1 MFDDDLQS
9 ECSMCGE
16 GPTPAMLVERY
27 GDDVYSIAR
36 SMCATSD
43 DAAEVTVSTF
53 ASAVQGIAFRPLV
66 GNLRTWLCG
75 TAVEIALER
84 RPFGARS
91 AKDWLQRVET
101 RFDRARGRVTAGA
114 EWPESSEPVV
124 ESDGLTRALREGL
137 EALDDRVRAAFV
149 LYDVAA
155 LSIEDTARILRTS
168 HRETRARVHQAR
180 LSLHQ
185 VLDDYFGARLG

>member
-1 MFDDDLQS
+1 MFDDDLKS
-9 ECSMCGE
+9 ECSMRGD

-43 DAAEVTVSTF
+43 DAAEVTANTF
-53 ASAVQGIAFRPLV
+53 ASAVKGIAFRPLV

-75 TAVEIALER
+75 RAVEIALER
-84 RPFGARS
+84 RPFVAHS
-91 AKDWLQRVET
+91 AKDWLQRLEK
-101 RFDRARGRVTAGA
+101 R
-114 EWPESSEPVV
+114 SSEPVV
-124 ESDGLTRALREGL
+124 ESEGLTSALREGL
-137 EALDDRVRAAFV
+137 EALDGRVRAAFV
-149 LYDVAA
+149 LYDLAE

-180 LSLHQ
+180 LSLQQ
-185 VLDDYFGARLG
+185 VLDDYFGPRVG

>member
-1 MFDDDLQS
+1 MFEDDLQS
-9 ECSMCGE
+9 ECNMCGE

-27 GDDVYSIAR
+27 GDEVYSIAR
-36 SMCATSD
+36 SMCANSD

-53 ASAVQGIAFRPLV
+53 ASAVQGTPFRPLV

-84 RPFGARS
+84 RPFPTRS
-91 AKDWLQRVET
+91 AKDWLQRLEK
-101 RFDRARGRVTAGA
+101 R
-114 EWPESSEPVV
+114 SSEPVV
-124 ESDGLTRALREGL
+124 GSDGLTRALREAL

-149 LYDVAA
+149 LYDLAA
-155 LSIEDTARILRTS
+155 LSIEDTSRILRTS
-168 HRETRARVHQAR
+168 HRETGARVHQAR

-185 VLDDYFGARLG
+185 VLEGYFGGPVG

>member
-16 GPTPAMLVERY
+16 GPTPAMLVDRY

-43 DAAEVTVSTF
+43 DAAEVTANTF
-53 ASAVQGIAFRPLV
+53 ASAVKGIAFRPLV
-66 GNLRTWLCG
+66 GDLRTWLCG

-84 RPFGARS
+84 RPFIAHS
-91 AKDWLQRVET
+91 AKDWLQRLEK
-101 RFDRARGRVTAGA
+101 R
-114 EWPESSEPVV
+114 SSEPVV
-124 ESDGLTRALREGL
+124 ESDGLTTALHEGL
-137 EALDDRVRAAFV
+137 EALDGRVRAAFV
-149 LYDVAA
+149 LYDLAA

-168 HRETRARVHQAR
+168 HREARARVHQAR

-185 VLDDYFGARLG
+185 VLDDYFRARAG

>member
-9 ECSMCGE
+9 ECSMCGD
-16 GPTPAMLVERY
+16 GPTLALLVERY

-43 DAAEVTVSTF
+43 DAAEVTANTF
-53 ASAVQGIAFRPLV
+53 ASAAKGIPFPPLV

-84 RPFGARS
+84 RPAVARS
-91 AKDWLQRVET
+91 AKDWLKRVET
-101 RFDRARGRVTAGA
+101 RSDRARGRVASGA
-114 EWPESSEPVV
+114 EWPKSSEPAV
-124 ESDGLTRALREGL
+124 ESEGLTRALREGL

-149 LYDVAA
+149 LYDLAA
-155 LSIEDTARILRTS
+155 LSIEDIARILRTS

-185 VLDDYFGARLG
+185 VLDDHFGARFG